1 MALKLGLG
9 VCASVVCAHPAHS
22 LSRMRWAV
30 CRVALRTIVRPHTAR
45 HTVASDAHGSYTK
58 LLGFRF
64 TTVSF
69 CYMVLF
75 RYS

>member
-30 CRVALRTIVRPHTAR
+30 CRVALRTIVRTHTAR
-45 HTVASDAHGSYTK
+45 HTDRERRARQLHKVT
-58 LLGFRF
+58 RF
-64 TTVSF
+64 PLHNCF
-69 CYMVLF
+69 VLF
-75 RYS
+75 RYSC